1 MTASRPRRHHR
12 RRDERGAV
20 AILMAFSLTTV
31 LIGAGL
37 VIDFGLA
44 RYEKEINKSAADAGA
59 MAGIQALDPGDGLY
73 HPWRGICSA
82 LAYLQ
87 ANNPALSELT
97 GSYRNG
103 AGSGISGHCA
113 GSEIPNNTACVAN
126 TPTTWGWFEGTTPGG
141 KLTIE
146 IRSGYSMPDA
156 RFADDTA
163 QASDSGDVVKGGC
176 DQVAV
181 IVTRSDKPGLGSLA
195 TTSDLT
201 TRVRSVARLSPNSEQ
216 SGPVAL
222 LLLERHNCLTL
233 LAGSQN
239 TYIDLMGN
247 GNAAGSIHSDS
258 LGDYTGNGSLCNS
271 GNKVLYG
278 KFSRHVIAHRA
289 EVGNMAGTI
298 TTAALS
304 SLQGA
309 VAANAT
315 DGSANVCAEQLD
327 TSCAP
332 ATGRSFVGRGPVD
345 TRYLNGVRTAMT
357 AGSTATNWST
367 ATATA
372 NGYTVWTPS
381 GSCNNLTGTPP
392 TTGSSPPNSAVRLF
406 VNCPGGASFKDFTIA
421 NATSI
426 VFNGSVSVS
435 SGNTLAAPNAQR
447 FYVKGTSS
455 GTGLSVQGSLALN
468 TGTTS
473 VASNSGAASI
483 CGSRTLAAR
492 NQLIVAN
499 GAFSGGA
506 QATFHLCN
514 TTVLMADGWNGSTG
528 CALPATVTPISTE
541 PYDGTCYGY
550 LSLGGQGFMEWTA
563 PSLLSTTATQT
574 DWDSLEDLALWT
586 ETSGTISSSTANK
599 IGGGGLMSISGVFF
613 LPNANPFVISGGG
626 LQSNGANA
634 QFIARR
640 LEANG
645 SGTLHMRP
653 NPADVVTIPL
663 APTYS
668 LVR

>member
-1 MTASRPRRHHR
+1 MQAR
-12 RRDERGAV
+12 RRDERGAI
-20 AILMAFSLTTV
+20 AILMALSLTV
-31 LIGAGL
+31 LLVGAGL
-37 VIDFGLA
+37 VLDFGLA
-44 RYEKEINKSAADAGA
+44 RYEKEINKSASDAAA
-59 MAGIQALDPGDGLY
+59 MAGIQGLDPGDGLY

-87 ANNPALSELT
+87 ANNPAFSELT
-97 GSYRNG
+97 GSYQNG
-103 AGSGISGHCA
+103 AGAGIPGHCA
-113 GSEIPNNTACVAN
+113 GSEIPNDTACVAN
-126 TPTTWGWFEGTTPGG
+126 TPTTWGWFDGTTPGG
-141 KLTIE
+141 KISVE

-156 RFADDTA
+156 RFSDDTA
-163 QASDSGDVVKGGC
+163 LAADTGEVAKGGC
-176 DQVAV
+176 DQLAV
-181 IVTRSDKPGLGSLA
+181 IVTRSDEPGLGSLA
-195 TTSDLT
+195 TESDLT
-201 TRVRSVARLSPNSEQ
+201 TRVRSVARRSPNSEQ

-233 LAGSQN
+233 AAGSQN
-239 TYIDLMGN
+239 TYFNIMGN
-247 GNAAGSIHSDS
+247 GIAAGSIHSDS
-258 LGDYTGNGSLCNS
+258 LGDYTGNGTLCNS
-271 GNKVLYG
+271 GNKVIYG
-278 KFSRHVIAHRA
+278 KFSRHIIARRS

-304 SLQGA
+304 GLTGA
-309 VAANAT
+309 VSANAT

-327 TSCAP
+327 ASCAQ
-332 ATGRSFVGRGPVD
+332 ATGRGFVGRGPVD

-357 AGSTATNWST
+357 AASDATSWST
-367 ATATA
+367 TAAAA
-372 NGYTVWTPS
+372 NGYTVWPTS
-381 GSCNNLTGTPP
+381 GGCNNLTGTN
-392 TTGSSPPNSAVRLF
+392 TALKLF
-406 VNCPGGASFKDFTIA
+406 VNCPGGASFKDFTMP
-421 NATSI
+421 NATNV
-426 VFNGSVSVS
+426 VFNGTVSVS

-447 FYVKGTSS
+447 FFVKGTTA
-455 GTGLSVQGSLALN
+455 GTGLSIQGSLALN

-473 VASNSGAASI
+473 TASNSGSASI

-492 NQLIVAN
+492 DQLIVAN
-499 GAFSGGA
+499 GAFAGGA

-514 TTVLMADGWNGSTG
+514 TTVLMADGWNGTTG

-541 PYDGTCYGY
+541 PHDSTCYGY

-563 PSLLSTTATQT
+563 PNLVSTTATQT
-574 DWDSLEDLALWT
+574 AWDSLEDLALWT

-645 SGTLHMRP
+645 SGTLNMRP